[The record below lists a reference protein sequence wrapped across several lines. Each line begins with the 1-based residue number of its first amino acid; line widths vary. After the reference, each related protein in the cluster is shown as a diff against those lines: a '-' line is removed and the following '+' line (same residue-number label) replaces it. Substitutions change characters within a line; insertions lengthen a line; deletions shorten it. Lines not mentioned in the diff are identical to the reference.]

1 MSRLP
6 NMRPKEVVAALL
18 RCGFQETHQKGSHLY
33 LVSSDKKH
41 VTSVPIHP
49 GDVHRGLL
57 KQILKQAGISE
68 SDFRELI

>member
-6 NMRPKEVVAALL
+6 NLRPKEVIAALKH
-18 RCGFQETHQKGSHLY
+18 CGFEETHQKGSHLY
-33 LVSSDKKH
+33 LISSDKKR

-49 GDVHRGLL
+49 GDLHRGLL

>member
-6 NMRPKEVVAALL
+6 NLRPKEVVAALK
-18 RCGFQETHQKGSHLY
+18 RYGFEETHQKGSHLY
-33 LVSSDKKH
+33 LISSDKKRM
-41 VTSVPIHP
+41 TSVPIHP
-49 GDVHRGLL
+49 GDLHRGLL